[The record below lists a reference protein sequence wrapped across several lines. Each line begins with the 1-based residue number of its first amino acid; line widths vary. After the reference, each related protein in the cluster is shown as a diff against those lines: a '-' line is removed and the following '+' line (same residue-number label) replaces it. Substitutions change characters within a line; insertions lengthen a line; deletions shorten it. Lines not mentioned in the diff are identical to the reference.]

1 MIHMIHAKRW
11 YFQAVL
17 LFCAALAFP
26 LNLAAQKTPTV
37 AVSILPQAEFVRRI
51 AGNSVRPIVLVGPGS
66 SPHSYEPSPR
76 QMAELSGALAWFT
89 VGVEFETALAPKIKS
104 LYPRL
109 SLVDTARNVKFRALE
124 SHAHEEESHDDEA
137 GAEAGAGAEGSE
149 TRDPH
154 IWLGKDAVKAQL
166 LVILDELSRLVPG
179 KAKEFA
185 ANHQAYVRDID
196 AAFAALVPRL
206 APLRGE
212 KVFVYHPSFG
222 YFLDEFGILQE
233 AVELGGKEPT
243 QKALASLVN
252 LAKEE
257 KARVIFVQKQ
267 FSVNAAK
274 AVAKAIGGVVVEIDP
289 LAERWLE
296 NIGAIGAALAKAARP

>member
-1 MIHMIHAKRW
+1 MRIPAKRLDIP
-11 YFQAVL
+11 AAL
-17 LFCAALAFP
+17 LFFAVLAFP
-26 LNLAAQKTPTV
+26 LDLAAQKPPAV

-76 QMAELSGALAWFT
+76 QMAELSGALTWFT
-89 VGVEFETALAPKIKS
+89 IGVEFETALEPKIKS

-109 SLVDTARNVKFRALE
+109 SLVDTARNVKFRALDAH
-124 SHAHEEESHDDEA
+124 SHEEDGHGDEA
-137 GAEAGAGAEGSE
+137 GAEAAE

-154 IWLGKDAVKAQL
+154 VWLGKEAVKAQL
-166 LVILDELSRLVPG
+166 LVIRDELSRLFPA
-179 KAKEFA
+179 KSKEFA
-185 ANHQAYVRDID
+185 ANHEAYAKDID
-196 AAFAALVPRL
+196 AAFAALVPKL

-257 KARVIFVQKQ
+257 KARAIFVQKQ
-267 FSVNAAK
+267 FSINAAK
-274 AVAKAIGGVVVEIDP
+274 AVAKAIGGAVVEIDP
-289 LAERWLE
+289 LAEGWLE
-296 NIGAIGAALAKAARP
+296 NIKAIGAALAKAVRP

>member
-1 MIHMIHAKRW
+1 MHIPTKRLSIL
-11 YFQAVL
+11 AAL
-17 LFCAALAFP
+17 LFCAAFVLPPF
-26 LNLAAQKTPTV
+26 LAAQKPPVV

-51 AGNSVRPIVLVGPGS
+51 AGTALRPVVLVGPGS

-89 VGVEFETALAPKIKS
+89 VGVEFETALEPKIKS

-109 SLVDTARNVKFRALE
+109 SIVDTARNVKFRTLDAH
-124 SHAHEEESHDDEA
+124 SHEDEDHEEDGHNDEA
-137 GAEAGAGAEGSE
+137 EAPGA
-149 TRDPH
+149 RDPH
-154 IWLGKDAVKAQL
+154 VWLGKEAVKAQL
-166 LVILDELSRLVPG
+166 LVIRDELSRLMPA

-185 ANHQAYVRDID
+185 ANHEAYVRDID
-196 AAFAALVPRL
+196 AAFAALVPTL

-257 KARVIFVQKQ
+257 KARAIFVQKQ

-296 NIGAIGAALAKAARP
+296 NIKAMGSALAKAARP

>member
-1 MIHMIHAKRW
+1 M
-11 YFQAVL
+11 
-17 LFCAALAFP
+17 
-26 LNLAAQKTPTV
+26 
-37 AVSILPQAEFVRRI
+37 AVSILPQAEFVTRI

-66 SPHSYEPSPR
+66 SPHSYEPTPR
-76 QMAELSGALAWFT
+76 QMAELSGALAWFK
-89 VGVEFETALAPKIKS
+89 VGVEFETALEPKIKS

-109 SLVDTARNVKFRALE
+109 FLVDTARNVKFRLLE
-124 SHAHEEESHDDEA
+124 AHSDEEDGHEDGHEDE
-137 GAEAGAGAEGSE
+137 AEGSGA
-149 TRDPH
+149 RDPH
-154 IWLGKDAVKAQL
+154 VWLGKEAVKAQL
-166 LVILDELSRLVPG
+166 LVIKDELSRLLPA

-185 ANHQAYVRDID
+185 ANHEVYVRDID
-196 AAFAALVPRL
+196 AAFAALVPTL

-233 AVELGGKEPT
+233 AVEIGGKEPT
-243 QKALASLVN
+243 QKALASLIS

-257 KARVIFVQKQ
+257 KARAIFVQKQ

-296 NIGAIGAALAKAARP
+296 NIKAMGAALAKSARP